1 MRVSGLPH
9 GSRCHNSLLA
19 NDISIAKM
27 TLPMP
32 IVLAVHTQPDMYLQ
46 VAPIIVPHPCLPRQF
61 SCSRQT
67 CNHMDLHM
75 FTNGA
80 LIHISLLNYG
90 LELYLPFVESRV
102 KRC

>member
-67 CNHMDLHM
+67 CNHMDLTYVHEWS
-75 FTNGA
+75 FDSYLVVKLWTGA
-80 LIHISLLNYG
+80 ISS
-90 LELYLPFVESRV
+90 F
-102 KRC
+102 C